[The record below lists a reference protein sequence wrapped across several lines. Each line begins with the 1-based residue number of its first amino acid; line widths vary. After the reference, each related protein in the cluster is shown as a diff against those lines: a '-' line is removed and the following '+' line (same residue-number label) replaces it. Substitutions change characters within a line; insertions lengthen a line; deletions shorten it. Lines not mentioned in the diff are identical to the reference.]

1 METADVLACSTGV
14 IGEPVHM
21 EPLLEGLPILAGALT
36 PRGGPD
42 FARAIMTTDT
52 VDKQA
57 SAEAGEFRVGG
68 CAKGVGMIA
77 PHLATMLVFVTTD
90 ARVARHDLQRL
101 ANDQLRATVQRV
113 DGRRLHEHE
122 RHGAPVR
129 ERCRAGRSRR
139 HARHAGVGRAVRC
152 DRARSDRR
160 SRVS

>member
-14 IGEPVHM
+14 IGEPVHV

-36 PRGGPD
+36 PAGGPD

-57 SAEAGEFRVGG
+57 TAEAGGFRVGG

-77 PHLATMLVFVTTD
+77 PNLATMLVFVTTD
-90 ARVARHDLQRL
+90 AASRSEDLQRL
-101 ANDQLRATVQRV
+101 ADEQLKDRFNALTV
-113 DGRRLHEHE
+113 DGCTSTNDTVLLFASGAAPGVPAVAPDTPAWEELSE
-122 RHGAPVR
+122 RSP
-129 ERCRAGRSRR
+129 RS
-139 HARHAGVGRAVRC
+139 G
-152 DRARSDRR
+152 RR